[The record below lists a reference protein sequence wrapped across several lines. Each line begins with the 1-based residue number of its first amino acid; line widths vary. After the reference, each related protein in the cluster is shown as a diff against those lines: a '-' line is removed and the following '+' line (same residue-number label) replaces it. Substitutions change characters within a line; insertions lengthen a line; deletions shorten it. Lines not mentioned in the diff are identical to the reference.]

1 MKKVLA
7 TMKLINLIN
16 LYFDTGLNVTTDNF
30 LKNLSLAKKL
40 KNKINMIGT
49 VRQKRNKIPEEIK
62 LHKKDELHRSRFSFS
77 A

>member
-1 MKKVLA
+1 MKNVLA

>member
-1 MKKVLA
+1 MKNVLA

-49 VRQKRNKIPEEIK
+49 VRQKRKVIPEEIK

>member
-7 TMKLINLIN
+7 TMKMINLIN
-16 LYFDTGLNVTTDNF
+16 PYFDTGLNVTTDNF

-49 VRQKRNKIPEEIK
+49 VRQKRKEIPEEIK